1 MDSQPQPEHADGNGH
16 TDSKDNEGLL
26 PSGFLKHL
34 QPQYHEQVAAGQQ
47 TYNKGTCYDSR
58 PPAITVISSRSY
70 LAAFSSFRDWK
81 KEAMLARNMT
91 IAMMAGKKPG

>member
-1 MDSQPQPEHADGNGH
+1 MIPA
-16 TDSKDNEGLL
+16 
-26 PSGFLKHL
+26 
-34 QPQYHEQVAAGQQ
+34 
-47 TYNKGTCYDSR
+47 